1 MAARLRNKHQDEV
14 RAKIQASVLI
24 GLLESHAMGEIE
36 LSSSRIKAIELLLKK
51 SIPDLQSI
59 EHTGDDN
66 TPIVHIIKWAENGSS
81 GSSN

>member
-1 MAARLRNKHQDEV
+1 MAARLRTKHQDEV

-36 LSSSRIKAIELLLKK
+36 LSASRIRAIELLLKK

-59 EHTGDDN
+59 ELTGDDDA
-66 TPIVHIIKWAENGSS
+66 PITHVIKWKTNGSD
-81 GSSN
+81 

>member
-1 MAARLRNKHQDEV
+1 MAARIRSKHQAEV

-59 EHTGDDN
+59 EHIGDEDS
-66 TPIVHIIKWAENGSS
+66 PIVHVIKWADNGS
-81 GSSN
+81 

>member
-1 MAARLRNKHQDEV
+1 MAARIRSKHQAEV
-14 RAKIQASVLI
+14 RARIQASVLI

-59 EHTGDDN
+59 EHIGDDDA
-66 TPIVHIIKWAENGSS
+66 PIVHVVKWADDAS
-81 GSSN
+81 